1 MGRTYVADHS
11 PRHAMSLPH
20 VRHGDCEIIS
30 RSPENVWT
38 DDNRER
44 VRGHLVEFL
53 VIGDLVQVLEQPL
66 QEVEIRSGEFTEEVP
81 DARQTGLKTFD
92 FFKTA

>member
-1 MGRTYVADHS
+1 M
-11 PRHAMSLPH
+11 
-20 VRHGDCEIIS
+20 
-30 RSPENVWT
+30 
-38 DDNRER
+38 
-44 VRGHLVEFL
+44 RGHLVEFL

>member
-1 MGRTYVADHS
+1 M
-11 PRHAMSLPH
+11 
-20 VRHGDCEIIS
+20 
-30 RSPENVWT
+30 
-38 DDNRER
+38 
-44 VRGHLVEFL
+44 RGHLVEFL

-81 DARQTGLKTFD
+81 DACQTGLKTFD